1 MRIIG
6 HLHPKAPQRTAGGVL
21 IITVILASILGITL
35 GSYLY
40 WVRTQ
45 NLLVAESQMWN
56 SALAMAEAG
65 VEEGLAQINVNVG
78 ASDPTVVANYVPS
91 ALTNFGPL
99 LATSYG
105 PSYGPKTNGTLSI
118 GGYSVFITPP
128 PAGSDPTNGPMI
140 TAVGSTIVPI
150 VSRPIAR
157 KVQVTTSVK
166 ALLANSITVLTNI
179 DFKGNNVTIDSYN
192 STDPNHSTNGMYDA
206 ATRMAGGDVASLF
219 GLVSIGNAKIYGHLE
234 TGVYDT
240 NPPTWGTHGTVGDV
254 SWVDGGNTG
263 PKPGWWVN
271 DFNMDIPDI
280 VPPYSTG
287 TSVTQNPNFP
297 STSNNKYILGGSQDY
312 MINGDLTLK
321 NGETLYVSGGTNRLY
336 VTGNLSMQSQNSSII
351 SLATGSSLEIFVGT
365 VSGPAVDASFTTVNN
380 SGNDSL
386 FKIFGLPS
394 LKTMSWNGNAAF
406 TGVVYAPEAVF
417 TLGGGGSST
426 YDFQGAITV
435 GSMKMNGNFTLH
447 FDENLKKFG
456 PSSGYAVTSW
466 RELAPQ

>member
-1 MRIIG
+1 MSTSR
-6 HLHPKAPQRTAGGVL
+6 HRTSGSIL
-21 IITVILASILGITL
+21 IITLLLASILGLTL

-45 NLLVAESQMWN
+45 NLLVAESQQWN
-56 SALAMAEAG
+56 SALALAEAG
-65 VEEGLAQINVNVG
+65 IEEGLAQINVNVG
-78 ASDPTVVANYVPS
+78 ASDPTIVANFAPS
-91 ALTNFGPL
+91 AVVNFGPL
-99 LATSYG
+99 SG
-105 PSYGPKTNGTLSI
+105 GSYGPKTNTFLTAS
-118 GGYSVFITPP
+118 GGFYSVIITPP
-128 PAGSDPTNGPMI
+128 ATGSDPTNGPTI
-140 TAVGSTIVPI
+140 TAIGNTTLPI
-150 VSRPIAR
+150 VGRPIAR

-166 ALLANSITVLTNI
+166 ALLANTITVLTNI
-179 DFKGNNVTIDSYN
+179 DFKGNNVTIDSFN
-192 STDPNHSTNGMYDA
+192 STDPNHSTNGMYNA

-234 TGVYDT
+234 TGVNDT
-240 NPPTWGTHGTVGDV
+240 NTPTWGTHGTAGDI

-280 VPPYSTG
+280 QPPYASG
-287 TSVTQNPNFP
+287 SAVNQNPNFP

-312 MINGDLTLK
+312 MIYGDLTLK

-336 VTGNLSMQSQNSSII
+336 VTGNISMQSQNSSII

-365 VSGPAVDASFTTVNN
+365 VSGPAVDATFTTVNN

-447 FDENLKKFG
+447 FDENLKKLG